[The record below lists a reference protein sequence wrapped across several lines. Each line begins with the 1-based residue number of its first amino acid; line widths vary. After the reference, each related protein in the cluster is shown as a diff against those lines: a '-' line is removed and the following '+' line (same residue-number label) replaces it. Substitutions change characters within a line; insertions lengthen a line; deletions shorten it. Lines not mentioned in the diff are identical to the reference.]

1 MSSGQIRVLI
11 VDDDA
16 GARALHREYL
26 SRVEG
31 FHVVAAVATGENAVI
46 AADRIEIDL
55 ILLDIHLP
63 GFSGIEVLH
72 QIRAAHGLEV
82 DIFVVSSS
90 SDRRTVRQSLSARVS
105 GYLLKPFSEQVF
117 RTRMTEYADW
127 RATARVAQD
136 EADVPLGQGEIDQL
150 LAVLSKPKR
159 VRNDGAQPVEAPL
172 PKGVSPSTLEKVRH
186 SLSSWQSMSASDVG
200 GLIGA
205 SRATVRR
212 YLEYLV
218 GVGEVDTSHRFGK
231 KGRPEV
237 LYRLAPVNG
246 NS

>member
-1 MSSGQIRVLI
+1 MLV

-16 GARALHREYL
+16 AARALHKEYL
-26 SRVEG
+26 SRIQG
-31 FHVVAAVATGENAVI
+31 FHVVAAVGTGENAVI
-46 AADRIEIDL
+46 AADRLAIDL

-72 QIRAAHGLEV
+72 QIRAAHGLDV
-82 DIFVVSSS
+82 DIFIVSSS
-90 SDRRTVRQSLSARVS
+90 RDRRTVRQSLSARVS
-105 GYLLKPFSEQVF
+105 GYLLKPFSEETF
-117 RTRMTEYADW
+117 RARMTEYSDW

-150 LAVLSKPKR
+150 LAVLSKPR
-159 VRNDGAQPVEAPL
+159 RRQTDETQLEDAPL
-172 PKGVSPSTLEKVRH
+172 PKGVSPATLQKVRH
-186 SLSSWQSMSASDVG
+186 SLSSWQAMTASDVG
-200 GLIGA
+200 GLTGA

-212 YLEYLV
+212 YLDYLV
-218 GVGEVDTSHRFGK
+218 RVGEVDTSHRFGR